1 MHKGRVTQQLKS
13 HNTANSNLVK
23 NNFEELTQQQIDDEY
38 FGKLQITTTSNERK
52 GIFILFYKSKIFTH

>member
-1 MHKGRVTQQLKS
+1 VHKGRVTQQLKS